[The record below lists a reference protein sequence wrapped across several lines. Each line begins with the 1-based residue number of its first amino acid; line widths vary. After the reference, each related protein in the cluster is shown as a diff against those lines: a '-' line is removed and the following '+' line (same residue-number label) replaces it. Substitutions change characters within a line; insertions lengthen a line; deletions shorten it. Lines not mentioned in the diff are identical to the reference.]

1 MKFHDGQYQ
10 FKFRFILYA
19 DIESILKP
27 VDEQYNEKMN
37 QIKTEREGKTPY
49 TKKMNTHV
57 PSGCVYTRLFAYGDT
72 PDLSK
77 IYRGKDWVKMFVEP
91 IEDEVAFV

>member
-10 FKFRFILYA
+10 FKFRFMLYA

-49 TKKMNTHV
+49 TKKINTHV
-57 PSGCVYTRLFAYGDT
+57 PSGCVYTRHLLMEIPLIYQRYT
-72 PDLSK
+72 VVK
-77 IYRGKDWVKMFVEP
+77 IG
-91 IEDEVAFV
+91 